1 MVNKDIEFE
10 EVVFNA
16 DRKKNQHLHVMRASL
31 FLWRQGYFYSIYLT
45 MALKDIFSSLAAL

>member
-16 DRKKNQHLHVMRASL
+16 DRKKNQHFHVARGP
-31 FLWRQGYFYSIYLT
+31 QT
-45 MALKDIFSSLAAL
+45 ALNKKENLNT